1 MSLERV
7 TVRASHSIGEIMNQ
21 LRSLEPSDIPQIVA
35 LRRRVY
41 SQSAQ
46 ESDAALARYYHTLF
60 FENPWHNEQ
69 YPCFLQEDSAGE
81 IVGFVGSIP
90 RPMLLGPQR
99 LTAVI
104 ATELMVAP
112 GARGFI
118 GLKLLRRLFDGA
130 QHLTYSDRGN
140 DQARGLYEGLGGS
153 AALWYSLY
161 WTASIDGSQ
170 LSFDTAP
177 GGTPRN
183 VAVRALRRTSR
194 LLDRLSKR
202 SRTQNRI
209 ETRDEF
215 LTPET
220 VMRLLRRLAGKNT
233 LVPEYDAHS
242 FSWLIQRLAE
252 TRKFD
257 RVMTAQVILEGEAIG
272 FFVYLIR
279 QNREIDVVQFA
290 ALPRRERLT
299 FDHLIHHA
307 VAQGGSV
314 VRGRLDRRLAPLISE
329 RGLPLTLGQ
338 PWTLVRSGR
347 PDVVAQFLGGNALI
361 SRLDAEWWIAT

>member
-1 MSLERV
+1 
-7 TVRASHSIGEIMNQ
+7 MNQ
-21 LRSLEPSDIPQIVA
+21 LRTLEPSDIPQIVA

-41 SQSAQ
+41 NQTTQ
-46 ESDAALARYYHTLF
+46 ESDTALARYYHTLF
-60 FENPWHNEQ
+60 FENPWQNEQ
-69 YPCFLQEDSAGE
+69 YPCFLHEDSAGE
-81 IVGFVGSIP
+81 IVGFIGSIP
-90 RPMLLGPQR
+90 RPMLLGSQR
-99 LTAVI
+99 VTAVI
-104 ATELMVAP
+104 GTELMVAP
-112 GARGFI
+112 EARGGFI
-118 GLKLLRRLFDGA
+118 GLKLLRRLFDGP

-140 DQARGLYEGLGGS
+140 DLARQLYEGLGGS
-153 AALWYSLY
+153 TALWYSLY
-161 WTASIDGSQ
+161 WSASIDGSQ
-170 LSFDTAP
+170 ISFDTAP
-177 GGTPRN
+177 GGGRPN

-202 SRTQNRI
+202 SRTRNPI

-220 VMRLLRRLAGKNT
+220 VMSLTRRLAGKNT
-233 LVPEYDAHS
+233 LVPEYDTHS
-242 FSWLIQRLAE
+242 FSWLIQRLGE

-290 ALPRRERLT
+290 ALPRRESLT

-314 VRGRLDRRLAPLISE
+314 LRGRLDGRLAPLISE
-329 RGLPLTLGQ
+329 RGLPVTLGQ

-347 PDVVAQFLGGNALI
+347 PDVAAQFLTGNALL